1 MSKSSQSCWASHKT
15 AIDGVCAHTRTHRH
29 QAIISFSFGYCC
41 HRQFFPL
48 LPLYSLGACIGRIVW
63 KLVMGE
69 MGACV
74 ILSFH
79 CPFPLYFFIP
89 LTISLFCLPSCLL
102 FLPRSLTVWPSC
114 RSNSHPSLMTKMAM
128 HSLSRLSFL
137 PHCHFCSFCSFSLEL
152 RRLYHVSLQSVL
164 KCGFFHTRDQGNVGG
179 RIKAPGWLE
188 GSPQQALCGH
198 TPVITA
204 WGCASL

>member
-29 QAIISFSFGYCC
+29 KAIISFSFGYCC
-41 HRQFFPL
+41 HRQFFLL

-114 RSNSHPSLMTKMAM
+114 RSNSHPSLMAKMTM
-128 HSLSRLSFL
+128 HYLSPFVSPSLLLLLLLLIFSGAQKALSCQSAACVKVWL
-137 PHCHFCSFCSFSLEL
+137 FS
-152 RRLYHVSLQSVL
+152 H
-164 KCGFFHTRDQGNVGG
+164 QG
-179 RIKAPGWLE
+179 PG
-188 GSPQQALCGH
+188 
-198 TPVITA
+198 
-204 WGCASL
+204 